1 MRICR
6 AHNLEESPA
15 SIITRTPDLF
25 APQSGV
31 LTLVYCDLCLPEGV
45 TPPPS
50 VSGIPVNY
58 GPASRILVYFG
69 LESRILIDKMVQE

>member
-45 TPPPS
+45 TPPPRY
-50 VSGIPVNY
+50 PVY
-58 GPASRILVYFG
+58 R
-69 LESRILIDKMVQE
+69 LIMDRHPEY

>member
-31 LTLVYCDLCLPEGV
+31 LTLVYCDLCLPEGA
-45 TPPPS
+45 TPPLS
-50 VSGIPVNY
+50 VSGIPVN
-58 GPASRILVYFG
+58 FG